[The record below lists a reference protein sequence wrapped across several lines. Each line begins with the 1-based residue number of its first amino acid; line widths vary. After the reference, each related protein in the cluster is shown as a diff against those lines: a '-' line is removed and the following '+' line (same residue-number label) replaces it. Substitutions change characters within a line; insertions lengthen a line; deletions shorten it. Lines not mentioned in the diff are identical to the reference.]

1 MQKQQGEDGRF
12 EIFGLLGS
20 NTTSQQKS
28 DRVAESIEEMVAMG
42 ATVSI
47 EVRASLSS
55 VLRLIMIPLMLQ
67 EMYADLPK
75 RNYLAYSTPYQLG
88 SPKARLGQKGNLYI
102 LFCIPPLVYCAMILL
117 GWLWL
122 GFRFTGAAH
131 WSPLNP
137 VDMAIAGIAV
147 PSTSSAKLAYQG
159 LAGAPIEW
167 AREKIRIR
175 LAEVTPDR
183 LGLSTDGPD
192 VAPKPRKTRC
202 YGGTS
207 LPAQPSPILFDP
219 KLASPMSG
227 TLSSPYSS
235 PGPDPGQADYNP
247 YFTGLPAMGY
257 SQNQS
262 HV

>member
-1 MQKQQGEDGRF
+1 
-12 EIFGLLGS
+12 
-20 NTTSQQKS
+20 
-28 DRVAESIEEMVAMG
+28 
-42 ATVSI
+42 
-47 EVRASLSS
+47 
-55 VLRLIMIPLMLQ
+55 
-67 EMYADLPK
+67 MYADLPG
-75 RNYLAYSTPYQLG
+75 RPSIAYPSRYMLG
-88 SPKARLGQKGNLYI
+88 SPKARLGQKGRLYI
-102 LFCIPPLVYCAMILL
+102 LFCIPPLVQCALILI

-131 WSPLNP
+131 WSPLDP
-137 VDMAIAGIAV
+137 VDMAIAGMAV

-159 LAGAPIEW
+159 LASAPIEW

-175 LAEVTPDR
+175 LAEVMPDR

-192 VAPKPRKTRC
+192 IAPEPRKTRC
-202 YGGTS
+202 YGGTN

-235 PGPDPGQADYNP
+235 PGPAQADYNP